1 MTTTRP
7 AGPAA
12 GPRDVVGTGQAACHH
27 GEILQGVF
35 LDERRR
41 ACHALVTL
49 PMNGPGA
56 HAAFLRRPDDGPDAV
71 SVTPPGRAKARAAA
85 LLAVR
90 ECAALR
96 EEEPCGGELRLSGDI
111 PVGLGM
117 GSSTSDVIATV
128 RAVADSYRL
137 RLAPGTIARLAVRA
151 EGACDPLM
159 LGSGPLLFAQ
169 RQGRVLEALGTAL
182 PPAVVVGCALGGGAP
197 VDTLSLPARTAD
209 DRELARYERLR
220 RMLRTAVAD
229 ADPALL
235 GRVSTASARLGQ
247 RTLHHPEF
255 ETLTAIADRTGA
267 TGVQIAHSGNV
278 AGLLFDPRT
287 PGLDRRMRR
296 CARALHSDGMT
307 PTVTFT
313 TDASAGPATG
323 LTTDVTTD
331 PAPTSRSEDP
341 SHGRPH
347 LRGRRPTGPDTPRR
361 RPRLPAL

>member
-1 MTTTRP
+1 MTTIRP

-96 EEEPCGGELRLSGDI
+96 EEEPCGGALRLSGDI

-159 LGSGPLLFAQ
+159 LGPGPLLFAQ

-197 VDTLSLPARTAD
+197 VDTLSLPARTGD

-313 TDASAGPATG
+313 TD
-323 LTTDVTTD
+323 

-341 SHGRPH
+341 FHGRPH